1 MRSFGSSDGE
11 CELLEAGRGLD
22 VQNEL
27 VLGLAEHED
36 ADAEHDDRP
45 NDA

>member
-1 MRSFGSSDGE
+1 M
-11 CELLEAGRGLD
+11 RGLD

-27 VLGLAEHED
+27 VLGLAEYED